1 MRIPFEEGEMVMAAA
16 HCGWVLFT
24 TNVVFHVPYMAI
36 SMFIFVIS

>member
-1 MRIPFEEGEMVMAAA
+1 MVMVDVMVMFIHGCSALRM
-16 HCGWVLFT
+16 LFT